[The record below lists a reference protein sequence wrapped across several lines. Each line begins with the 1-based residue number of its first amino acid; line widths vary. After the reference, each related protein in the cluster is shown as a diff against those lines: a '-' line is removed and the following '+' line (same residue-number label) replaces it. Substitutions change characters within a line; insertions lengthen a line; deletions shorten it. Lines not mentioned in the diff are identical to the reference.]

1 VYGLRLSDLNKETT
15 LLYFVDVRFICKD
28 TIEEKIVALQ
38 KRKSALAAN
47 VLTGYD
53 LTLPAHSLLFV
64 HLPEQLANWGPIFK
78 KS

>member
-1 VYGLRLSDLNKETT
+1 M
-15 LLYFVDVRFICKD
+15 CKD

-53 LTLPAHSLLFV
+53 LTLPVHSLPICAFTQATGRELDSQFV
-64 HLPEQLANWGPIFK
+64 LKGIM
-78 KS
+78 

>member
-1 VYGLRLSDLNKETT
+1 VLN
-15 LLYFVDVRFICKD
+15 VDVRFICKD

-64 HLPEQLANWGPIFK
+64 HLSGQLLGDWTPSVWRQDIMKCGICRE
-78 KS
+78 